1 MKTALKFA
9 AISLC
14 LILCL
19 SSCSFINEVQTEAQK
34 VQSFTEDLVGVIENP
49 TLEEAEELVHPS
61 SPLTPEAVL
70 DKIQNNEKLQN
81 IDPSG
86 EIEIGEIK
94 NLEIS
99 YHDKELGGNVYT
111 AECTVTVD
119 GTPIDLTL
127 KLLSTDEGFG
137 LYDFDIK

>member
-81 IDPSG
+81 LDPSG